1 LIEHNVNGVLY
12 YTFEIFDELPF
23 VSHAFSTRIGGVSE
37 GVFSSMNLS
46 FSRGDKPEAVRENF
60 ERICGALGTSA
71 ERVVLSAQTHGIEIY
86 CADEAD
92 CGRGVTRDAG
102 YAGIDG
108 LVTGRKNVV
117 LCTQYAD
124 CVPLFFADPVKKV
137 VATAHA
143 GWRGTAARIGAAAV
157 ERMCREYGCDS
168 ADIRGGI
175 GPSIGP
181 CCFEVDAPVA
191 EVFATMNEG
200 NGCVRDDG
208 GGKFHVDLWE
218 INRRILLGAGLR
230 EKNVTV
236 SGLCTRCAPNTF
248 WSHRVA
254 GSSRGS
260 LAALIFMP

>member
-1 LIEHNVNGVLY
+1 MTEHVVNGVLY

-23 VSHAFSTRIGGVSE
+23 VFHAFSTRVGGVSE
-37 GVFSSMNLS
+37 GAFSSMNLS
-46 FSRGDKPEAVRENF
+46 FSRGDEPSAVHENF
-60 ERICGALGTSA
+60 ERICGVLGTSA

-92 CGRGVTRDAG
+92 CGRGVTREVG
-102 YAGIDG
+102 YAGVDG
-108 LVTGRKNVV
+108 LITDRKNVV

-124 CVPLFFADPVKKV
+124 CIPLFFADPVRKV

-143 GWRGTAARIGAAAV
+143 GWRGTAARIGAVAV
-157 ERMCREYGCDS
+157 ARMCSEYGCV
-168 ADIRGGI
+168 AGDIRAGI

-191 EVFATMNEG
+191 EVFAAMKEG
-200 NGCVRDDG
+200 SSCVHDDG

-218 INRRILLGAGLR
+218 INRRVLLGAGL
-230 EKNVTV
+230 EEGHVAV
-236 SGLCTRCAPNTF
+236 GGLCTRCAPDTF

-254 GSSRGS
+254 GSTRGS